1 VVFKETM
8 KSVPTFIEVLVGQT
22 IKAVSPTE
30 LESGDK
36 EITLTT
42 IDPAGKEH
50 TYRFYHEQDCCEHV
64 AISKVKGDL
73 THLHNQPITA
83 TSENVTGGETCWGSQ
98 TVTVYTFTTAAGT
111 VTVTWLGESNGYYSE
126 SVSFDEVVK

>member
-1 VVFKETM
+1 M
-8 KSVPTFIEVLVGQT
+8 KFIPTFIEVLVGQT
-22 IKAVSPTE
+22 IKAVSPAKPAP
-30 LESGDK
+30 GDK

-73 THLHNQPITA
+73 THLHNQPIIA
-83 TSENVTGGETCWGSQ
+83 TSENETGGENYEGSQ
-98 TVTVYTFTTAAGT
+98 TVTVYTFITASGT
-111 VTVTWLGESNGYYSE
+111 VKVTWFGESNGYYSE
-126 SVSFDEVVK
+126 SVSFVEVVE